1 MEKFLIQN
9 PDPVIQINN
18 DGEVN
23 WANRAALILLQEWG
37 IERGERAPEAVRNAV
52 KRVLSG
58 NSPEKIEIKIREK
71 AFLSPTYRSLK
82 QNR

>member
-1 MEKFLIQN
+1 MEKFLTQN
-9 PDPVIQINN
+9 PDPVILINN
-18 DGEVN
+18 DGEIN
-23 WANRAALILLQEWG
+23 WTNRAALILLQEWG

-58 NSPEKIEIKIREK
+58 NSPEKIEIKIRKK
-71 AFLSPTYRSLK
+71 AFLSPTYHSLK